1 VIHYINGTKDKN
13 HVIISVATEKCIRR
27 NVSQLRA
34 SGAMDNASDYGSE
47 DSRRNVSQHDKGKHI
62 ANIILNGEIL
72 EASSLIR
79 NQKRM
84 TFLSFLFNTVL
95 EILAREIRQKKEAAA
110 I

>member
-13 HVIISVATEKCIRR
+13 HVIISVATEKCI
-27 NVSQLRA
+27 
-34 SGAMDNASDYGSE
+34 
-47 DSRRNVSQHDKGKHI
+47 RRNVSQHDKGKHI